1 MLQNS
6 NSNPVIFSCGCTCAF
21 IFCGVMQMENQ
32 NRELADENMFLHDE
46 IERLRSILDH
56 YLSNSSSG
64 RKVCVHSECSAD
76 VLLTSSLV
84 LFPVYFFVEK
94 LIVIGGLLTFFVFLL
109 NDFVFL
115 FIFSFVFDDLMLQV
129 GHQNGHPFCEKS
141 YKSHVYILLL
151 G

>member
-64 RKVCVHSECSAD
+64 RKVCVCTVNVQLTCYLLVHWCYFQFILCRKAD
-76 VLLTSSLV
+76 RYWRIADIL
-84 LFPVYFFVEK
+84 
-94 LIVIGGLLTFFVFLL
+94 FLL
-109 NDFVFL
+109 SDFVFL
-115 FIFSFVFDDLMLQV
+115 FIFSFIFNDLMLLV
-129 GHQNGHPFCEKS
+129 WHQNWHPFCEKS